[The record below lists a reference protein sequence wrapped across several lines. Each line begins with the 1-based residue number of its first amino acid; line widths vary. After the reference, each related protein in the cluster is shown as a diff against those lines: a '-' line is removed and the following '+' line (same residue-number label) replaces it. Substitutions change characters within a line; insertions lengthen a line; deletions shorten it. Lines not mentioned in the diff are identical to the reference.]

1 MQVAD
6 IQDLLISSLQE
17 KTDAKKVDYYFGEL
31 SDYNKPD
38 LGVDDLPIVLVD
50 FKGDKE
56 SSITTELLFNLYI
69 VNIAFSNNKNTRKNA
84 HLELYKLLEQI
95 DTALFTLNTPA
106 KVKQSRKIF
115 DAKIERGY
123 LTIFAK
129 DIAIQTTPKEL
140 EQWS

>member
-56 SSITTELLFNLYI
+56 SNITTQLLFNLYI
-69 VNIAFSNNKNTRKNA
+69 VNISFSKNKKIKKDA
-84 HLELYKLLEQI
+84 HLALYKLLDQI
-95 DTALFTLNTPA
+95 DTTLFNLDIPC
-106 KVKQSRKIF
+106 KVRASKKIF
-115 DAKIERGY
+115 DAKIEKGY
-123 LTIFAK
+123 LVIFTK
-129 DIAIQTTPKEL
+129 DVSVQITPKEI
-140 EQWS
+140 EEWN

>member
-1 MQVAD
+1 MQVAN
-6 IQDLLISSLQE
+6 IEEQIITAL
-17 KTDAKKVDYYFGEL
+17 KTLTTAKKVDRYFGEL
-31 SDYNKPD
+31 SSYDKPE
-38 LGVDDLPIVLVD
+38 LEASELPIILID
-50 FKGDKE
+50 YKGDKDQG
-56 SSITTELLFNLYI
+56 ITTELLFNLYI